1 MRNTIVHLPHR
12 WLGGAVRIVLMIVP
26 MIAMAQPTILLD
38 SLKISN
44 GSGTLTLTA
53 PASGS
58 STFAFPSSGGTN
70 RQGMQTDGASVQS
83 WVSKGPTALDDLSD
97 AKAGG
102 TNFGSSFILG
112 HETTGGLTGTTG
124 ECTIMG
130 VDAFKSVKSAL
141 RHTGIGYS
149 ALSSYVSGGSS
160 SLVTSASNAAIG
172 SGALSS
178 YTTQTQGTAVGYQAA
193 ELTTTR
199 EVTAVGSQAMA
210 NSQCL
215 RMVAVGYRAGYSA
228 VTATNAVAIGA
239 EAFSAAPSGVN
250 AIAIGYQAM
259 ASAVTGSNNIGIG
272 TSVAGGLT
280 TGITNIAI
288 GTDALDVLSTGAYN
302 VAIGHGAGASLVSGI
317 KCVFLGYDAGA
328 TVTASDVLAID
339 NSTTATPLVAG
350 DFSANTITVNGS
362 LTLTDGFK
370 AGAAANATV
379 AANALAINAATC
391 SAIHVTSDSNGATD
405 VLTINNGVNGSVLYV
420 GFTSTTSEQFQI
432 EGTTFTPGANSVG
445 LTLCRINGTWRVVSM
460 AAL

>member
-1 MRNTIVHLPHR
+1 MMRIHTILPAR
-12 WLGGAVRIVLMIVP
+12 SLLTGVVRLTTLIMP
-26 MIAMAQPTILLD
+26 MIAAAQPSVLLD

-44 GSGTLTLTA
+44 GTGTLTLTA

-58 STFAFPSSGGTN
+58 SSFTFPSSSGTI
-70 RQGMQTDGASVQS
+70 RQGVQTDGAASQS
-83 WVSKGPTALDDLSD
+83 WVAKGPTSLDTLSD
-97 AKAGG
+97 VKAGG
-102 TNFGSSFILG
+102 TNFGSSFIIG
-112 HETTGGLTGTTG
+112 HETTGGLTGNTG
-124 ECTIMG
+124 GCTIMG

-160 SLVTSASNAAIG
+160 TMATTASNVAIG

-178 YTTQTQGTAVGYQAA
+178 YTTQTQATAVGYQAA
-193 ELTTTR
+193 KLTTAW

-210 NSQCL
+210 NGGGQ
-215 RMVAVGYRAGYSA
+215 RTVAVGYLAGYSA
-228 VTATNAVAIGA
+228 TSTSAVIIGA
-239 EAFSAAPSGVN
+239 EALSAASSGGST
-250 AIAIGYQAM
+250 IAIGYQAM
-259 ASAVTGSNNIGIG
+259 ASAVTGANNVGIG

-280 TGITNIAI
+280 SGTQNIAI
-288 GTDALDVLSTGAYN
+288 GTDAMDVLSTGN
-302 VAIGHGAGASLVSGI
+302 NNLAIGHGAGASLVSGSG
-317 KCVFLGYDAGA
+317 CVFLGYDAGA
-328 TVTASDVLAID
+328 TATASDVLAID

-350 DFSANTITVNGS
+350 DFSANTVTVNGS

-391 SAIHVTSDSNGATD
+391 SAIHVTSDNDGTTD
-405 VLTINNGVNGSVLYV
+405 VLTINNGVNGSVLYL

-432 EGTTFTPGANSVG
+432 DGTTFTPGANSVG

>member
-1 MRNTIVHLPHR
+1 MRNTIVRLPHR

-26 MIAMAQPTILLD
+26 MIAVAQPTILLD

-44 GSGTLTLTA
+44 GTGTLTLHA
-53 PASGS
+53 PTSGS

-97 AKAGG
+97 AKADG
-102 TNFGSSFILG
+102 TNFGSAFIIG
-112 HETTGGLTGTTG
+112 HETTGGLTGNAGGSTM
-124 ECTIMG
+124 MG
-130 VDAFKSVKSAL
+130 VDAYKSVTSGI
-141 RHTGIGYS
+141 RHVGIGYS
-149 ALSSYVSGGSS
+149 VLSSFISGGS
-160 SLVTSASNAAIG
+160 TSAVNTAMG

-178 YTTQTQGTAVGYQAA
+178 YTNQLNGTAVGYQAA
-193 ELTTTR
+193 KLTTASQ
-199 EVTAVGSQAMA
+199 VTAVGSQAMA
-210 NSQCL
+210 NGGGQNT
-215 RMVAVGYRAGYSA
+215 VAVGYLAGYSA
-228 VTATNAVAIGA
+228 TATNAVIIGA
-239 EAFSAAPSGVN
+239 EALSAASTGGSTV
-250 AIAIGYQAM
+250 AIGYQAM

-280 TGITNIAI
+280 SGTLNIAI
-288 GTDALDVLSTGAYN
+288 GTDAMDVLSTGNNN
-302 VAIGHGAGASLVSGI
+302 VAIGHGAGASLVSGSGG
-317 KCVFLGYDAGA
+317 VFLGYSAGA
-328 TVTASDVLAID
+328 TATASDVLAID

-391 SAIHVTSDSNGATD
+391 SAIHVTSDNNGATD

-420 GFTSTTSEQFQI
+420 GFTSTTAEQFQI